1 MEIIIIC
8 IVWLISPIPLLILW
22 LRSGAKS
29 KKQNAFLQQLLDQHR
44 ILPEELK
51 QAGIKL
57 PRPKTPQ
64 IPQQA
69 AQPVLPPAAQS
80 EPSALQPANTSD
92 SLAAAAARAAQIAEA
107 ELSGTSVPAAAQIGD
122 IVVPDA
128 VIAEAEPFGEIIAP
142 PAAESVPE
150 PSGEIIAPETEK
162 SPAAETA
169 APVPPQNT
177 PPQPVTQPAAAIP
190 KHISAIT
197 LMLSVGVLLVIVA
210 GLIFVRT
217 TWDKLSDIGRLAT
230 LAAGS
235 ILFFGTSALAKR
247 TFKLERTSMAFFT
260 LGAAFLPISVWA
272 AGYLNLLGDRL
283 SGAGNPWLI
292 ALSFGS
298 FTVIALLAVIFY
310 RMKGWGAAFL
320 SGLTITYVCIT
331 EALTIHRDTPLAPF
345 LIAVTVYALLLAF
358 GTKLLAPRI
367 PKAIGSVL
375 EPFAIIITA
384 LSSIITFAATLGA
397 CHELLHKDDSE
408 CWYYWIPALL
418 AAFAFFSPILT
429 ERIKAYTVIPASLL
443 AVPAFTLLLYPIY
456 NTVFYTKTDTYIQDS
471 TGAYYALMLMIC
483 AMIWLILLLTN
494 SLPDETRRGFR
505 IGAGVLTA
513 LSIPVQ
519 LAHLTYNPL
528 KVAAAMFA
536 AGAVLLAV
544 WVIGMRKQSHIALHA
559 LIGAQV
565 WMLCMIAADA
575 VAGEFASRAGDVGHI
590 GQLCAALCFLPGF
603 IALVLTKKHRT
614 GFSDLL
620 LTVSPVF
627 PLISLIAE
635 QPLLRRLPY
644 QWGGLMLLLG
654 FVVLY
659 WFLAFAHDT
668 RKPQQYAF
676 AVLSP
681 LLLAV
686 TAVASGDG
694 LLRKTPDMLLPVCWS
709 ILSYLL
715 GAAAYFTTPRRF
727 HGVRKLLFGL
737 TAVPPIVVAF
747 CIEIAHPDAENL
759 PLQLLGIAGA
769 AGLWLLFANRGFRA
783 LSVTSFSTALLM
795 LLETTA
801 CLVWHRFYDDEMNY
815 NVLLI
820 ASVWILLFSLLAIV
834 ISRRMLFFV
843 GSGDI
848 PAVMQ
853 AAAPAAALILSGG
866 LIFMQGKN
874 WEVFYFVYVVGLC
887 ILAWFTTKKSQI
899 ILPSVCALSFI
910 FTVDALRSHSTN
922 VSAGTVVLLLFAFVI
937 MTVLFPYL
945 GIVSREA
952 DEEPKMQ
959 RRTWVLT
966 GVGGVV
972 PFWLLTA
979 ANIGTQLASYTR
991 EQREWM
997 YFFVPVLIAGYLLHF
1012 LLFEKDENR
1021 RRTLMTAAA
1030 GFGVIALWMQPLVD
1044 VSDTWFENKLHILPL
1059 VLFGIVLRQLYG
1071 EKAGGNFLFGVGVYT
1086 MLRLAITAVATEAG
1100 SDLLTLLITA
1110 MLVFIASFYIR
1121 QKKWFLLGGITLI
1134 LTAMYMHMKL
1144 TDGKQWWVYL
1154 LFAGLVLIVV
1164 AGSNEMLKQ
1173 RGESLKS
1180 KAGKLWDE
1188 WTW

>member
-1 MEIIIIC
+1 MLM
-8 IVWLISPIPLLILW
+8 V
-22 LRSGAKS
+22 
-29 KKQNAFLQQLLDQHR
+29 
-44 ILPEELK
+44 
-51 QAGIKL
+51 
-57 PRPKTPQ
+57 
-64 IPQQA
+64 
-69 AQPVLPPAAQS
+69 
-80 EPSALQPANTSD
+80 SAL
-92 SLAAAAARAAQIAEA
+92 
-107 ELSGTSVPAAAQIGD
+107 
-122 IVVPDA
+122 
-128 VIAEAEPFGEIIAP
+128 
-142 PAAESVPE
+142 
-150 PSGEIIAPETEK
+150 
-162 SPAAETA
+162 
-169 APVPPQNT
+169 
-177 PPQPVTQPAAAIP
+177 
-190 KHISAIT
+190 
-197 LMLSVGVLLVIVA
+197 
-210 GLIFVRT
+210 
-217 TWDKLSDIGRLAT
+217 
-230 LAAGS
+230 
-235 ILFFGTSALAKR
+235 
-247 TFKLERTSMAFFT
+247 
-260 LGAAFLPISVWA
+260 
-272 AGYLNLLGDRL
+272 
-283 SGAGNPWLI
+283 
-292 ALSFGS
+292 
-298 FTVIALLAVIFY
+298 
-310 RMKGWGAAFL
+310 
-320 SGLTITYVCIT
+320 
-331 EALTIHRDTPLAPF
+331 
-345 LIAVTVYALLLAF
+345 
-358 GTKLLAPRI
+358 
-367 PKAIGSVL
+367 
-375 EPFAIIITA
+375 
-384 LSSIITFAATLGA
+384 
-397 CHELLHKDDSE
+397 
-408 CWYYWIPALL
+408 
-418 AAFAFFSPILT
+418 
-429 ERIKAYTVIPASLL
+429 
-443 AVPAFTLLLYPIY
+443 
-456 NTVFYTKTDTYIQDS
+456 
-471 TGAYYALMLMIC
+471 
-483 AMIWLILLLTN
+483 IWLILLLTN
-494 SLPDETRRGFR
+494 SLPDETRKGFR

-519 LAHLTYNPL
+519 LMHLTYNPL
-528 KVAAAMFA
+528 TVAAAMFA

-575 VAGEFASRAGDVGHI
+575 VAGEFAARTGDVGCF
-590 GQLCAALCFLPGF
+590 GQLISALCFLPGF

-620 LTVSPVF
+620 LTFSPVF

-635 QPLLRRLPY
+635 QPLLKHLPY

-694 LLRKTPDMLLPVCWS
+694 LLRKTPDILLPVCWS

-747 CIEIAHPDAENL
+747 CIEIAHPDAQNL
-759 PLQLLGIAGA
+759 PLQLLGTAGA

-783 LSVTSFSTALLM
+783 LSIASFSTALLM

-801 CLVWHRFYDDEMNY
+801 CLIWHRVYEDEMNY

-820 ASVWILLFSLLAIV
+820 ASVWILLFSVLAIV

-843 GSGDI
+843 GGADI

-866 LIFMQGKN
+866 LVFMQGKN
-874 WEVFYFVYVVGLC
+874 WEPFYFVYVLGLC
-887 ILAWFTTKKSQI
+887 ILAWFTTKKRQI

-910 FTVDALRSHSTN
+910 FTVDALRTHITKVST
-922 VSAGTVVLLLFAFVI
+922 GTVILLLFVFVI

-952 DEEPKMQ
+952 DEEPRMQ
-959 RRTWVLT
+959 RRAWVLT
-966 GVGGVV
+966 GLGGVM
-972 PFWLLTA
+972 PIWLLTA
-979 ANIGTQLASYTR
+979 ANLGTLLTSYTR

-1012 LLFEKDENR
+1012 LLFEKDANR
-1021 RRTLMTAAA
+1021 RRMLMTAAA

-1044 VSDTWFENKLHILPL
+1044 VSDTWFEGKLHILPL
-1059 VLFGIVLRQLYG
+1059 ILFGIVLRQLYG
-1071 EKAGGNFLFGVGVYT
+1071 EQTSGNFLFGVGIYT
-1086 MLRLAITAVATEAG
+1086 MLRLMITAMATEAG

-1110 MLVFIASFYIR
+1110 MLLFIASFYIR
-1121 QKKWFLLGGITLI
+1121 QKKWFLLGGISLV

-1154 LFAGLVLIVV
+1154 LLAGLVLIVV

>member
-1 MEIIIIC
+1 MEFVVIC
-8 IVWLISPIPLLILW
+8 IIWLISPIPLLLLW
-22 LRSGAKS
+22 MRSDAKS
-29 KKQNAFLQQLLDQHR
+29 KRQKVFLQQLLDQQR
-44 ILPEELK
+44 ILPEELQ

-57 PRPKTPQ
+57 PPKKAPQ

-69 AQPVLPPAAQS
+69 AQPLPPALPS
-80 EPSALQPANTSD
+80 EPSVIQPANTAD
-92 SLAAAAARAAQIAEA
+92 SLTAAAARAAEIAEA
-107 ELSGTSVPAAAQIGD
+107 ELSGTTAAASAQIGD
-122 IVVPDA
+122 IVVSDTA
-128 VIAEAEPFGEIIAP
+128 AAETELSGEVFAP
-142 PAAESVPE
+142 PAAASVPE
-150 PSGEIIAPETEK
+150 PSVADTAPETEQ

-177 PPQPVTQPAAAIP
+177 PPQPVAQPAAAIP

-217 TWDKLSDIGRLAT
+217 TWDKLSDVGRLAT

-235 ILFFGTSALAKR
+235 VLFFGTSALAKR
-247 TFKLERTSMAFFT
+247 TFRLERTSMAFFT

-272 AGYLNLLGDRL
+272 AGYLNLLGEGL

-292 ALSFGS
+292 ALAFGS
-298 FTVIALLAVIFY
+298 FTVISLLAVLFY

-320 SGLTITYVCIT
+320 SGLTITYICIA

-358 GTKLLAPRI
+358 GTRLLAPRI
-367 PKAIGSVL
+367 PQPIGSVL

-384 LSSIITFAATLGA
+384 LSSVVTFAATLGA
-397 CHELLHKDDSE
+397 CGELMNKNHTE

-429 ERIKAYTVIPASLL
+429 ERLKAYTVIPASLL
-443 AVPAFTLLLYPIY
+443 AVPAFTALLYPLY
-456 NTVFYTKTDTYIQDS
+456 NTVFRAEYEGYTEHYS
-471 TGAYYALMLMIC
+471 AAYLALMLMVS
-483 AMIWLILLLTN
+483 ALIWLILLLTN
-494 SLPDETRRGFR
+494 SLPDETRKGFR

-519 LAHLTYNPL
+519 LMHLTYNPL
-528 KVAAAMFA
+528 TVAAAMFA

-575 VAGEFASRAGDVGHI
+575 AAGEFAARTGDVGCF
-590 GQLCAALCFLPGF
+590 GQLLSALCFLPGF

-635 QPLLRRLPY
+635 QPLLKHLPY

-694 LLRKTPDMLLPVCWS
+694 LLRKTPDILLPVCWS

-747 CIEIAHPDAENL
+747 CIEIAHPDAQNL
-759 PLQLLGIAGA
+759 PLQLLGTAGA

-783 LSVTSFSTALLM
+783 LSIASFSTALLM

-801 CLVWHRFYDDEMNY
+801 CLIWHRVYEDEMNY

-820 ASVWILLFSLLAIV
+820 ASVWILLFSVLAIV

-843 GSGDI
+843 GGADI

-866 LIFMQGKN
+866 LVFMQGKN
-874 WEVFYFVYVVGLC
+874 WEPFYFVYVLGLC
-887 ILAWFTTKKSQI
+887 ILAWFTTKKRQI

-910 FTVDALRSHSTN
+910 FTVDALRTHTTKVST
-922 VSAGTVVLLLFAFVI
+922 GTVILLLFVFVI

-952 DEEPKMQ
+952 DEEPRMQ
-959 RRTWVLT
+959 RRAWVLT
-966 GVGGVV
+966 GLGGVM
-972 PFWLLTA
+972 PIWLLTA
-979 ANIGTQLASYTR
+979 ANLGTLLTSYTR

-1012 LLFEKDENR
+1012 LLFEKDANR
-1021 RRTLMTAAA
+1021 RRMLMTAAA

-1044 VSDTWFENKLHILPL
+1044 VSDTWFEGKLHILPL
-1059 VLFGIVLRQLYG
+1059 ILFGIVLRQLYG
-1071 EKAGGNFLFGVGVYT
+1071 EQTGGNFLFGVGIYT
-1086 MLRLAITAVATEAG
+1086 MLRLMITAMATEAG

-1110 MLVFIASFYIR
+1110 MLLFIASFYIR
-1121 QKKWFLLGGITLI
+1121 QKKWFLLGGISLV

-1154 LFAGLVLIVV
+1154 LLAGLVLIVV

-1180 KAGKLWDE
+1180 KAGKLWEE